1 LFDESLTE
9 DSSGK
14 LQPNVI
20 AVDNLTLDWLK
31 SKVVELENEQKDLQS
46 KLKDKEENLSKC
58 KSQNGQTDSLK
69 VENRY

>member
-69 VENRY
+69 VENR

>member
-1 LFDESLTE
+1 MFDETLTE

-31 SKVVELENEQKDLQS
+31 SKVVELETEQKDLQS
-46 KLKDKEENLSKC
+46 KLKDKEENLSKS
-58 KSQNGQTDSLK
+58 KSQNGQTDSHK
-69 VENRY
+69 IENR

>member
-1 LFDESLTE
+1 MFDESLTE

-69 VENRY
+69 VENR